1 MVSQLAKLLCCL
13 TSDLFA
19 RTLLA
24 ASFYREADVFQ
35 WSSRRPP
42 CWRNSA
48 FATYSNTLVFGPVA
62 HSEGSWQV
70 LKGLSVRYRLGG
82 SSNDCLSEEK
92 TGSSLKSQD
101 LVGALLIISFKLECS
116 DWVCHLSQH

>member
-1 MVSQLAKLLCCL
+1 MVSQLTKLQCCL

-19 RTLLA
+19 RILLA
-24 ASFYREADVFQ
+24 ASFYSEADVFQ
-35 WSSRRPP
+35 WSSMRPP

-48 FATYSNTLVFGPVA
+48 FATYSSTLVFGPVA

-70 LKGLSVRYRLGG
+70 LKDILVRYRLGG

-92 TGSSLKSQD
+92 TASSLKSQD
-101 LVGALLIISFKLECS
+101 LVRAMLIVSVKLECS
-116 DWVCHLSQH
+116 NWVRHLSQH